1 MEISYRS
8 NKEPRKGRRMKQPR
22 WTRED
27 FNNILPKIRLKLDSR
42 IGPVV
47 IFESAKR
54 KIRFAFCHRR
64 KERSIKMLGYTF
76 PLCARCTG
84 LWLGF
89 GIGLFFRIMGLHLP
103 LVFTITFMLPLAIDG
118 FTQFLGS
125 RESNN
130 LLRFLTG
137 FLFGIVTNMLFL

>member
-1 MEISYRS
+1 V
-8 NKEPRKGRRMKQPR
+8 KQSR
-22 WTRED
+22 WTKED

-42 IGPVV
+42 MGPVL
-47 IFESAKR
+47 IFESARR
-54 KIRFAFCHRR
+54 KIGFAFCHRR

-84 LWLGF
+84 LWFGF
-89 GIGLFFRIMGLHLP
+89 GMGLFFRILGLHMP
-103 LVFTITFMLPLAIDG
+103 LVFAITFMLPLAIDW

-130 LLRFLTG
+130 LLRLLTG
-137 FLFGIVTNMLFL
+137 FLFGIATNMLFL